1 MKKLYIFTIMVLS
14 AVFFLPP
21 ASMMAA
27 GNESAKVEEATA
39 VLSEI
44 MRIPE
49 KSIPPSLLRHAYAVG
64 IVPNVIKAGL
74 VIGGRYGTGILVVR
88 QEDMKWSPPSF
99 ISLTG
104 GSIGWQI
111 GVASTD
117 VILVFKNKKSIDKI
131 TRGKYTLGADVAV
144 AAGPVGRSA
153 SASTD
158 VAFRAE
164 IYSYSRS
171 RGIFAGVS
179 LEGSALRIDHSANEA
194 FYGRKGIFPKEIFQ
208 GQNIDVP
215 LEAVNFMETLTKYTQ
230 RPLQNE

>member
-1 MKKLYIFTIMVLS
+1 MKKLYIFTIMALC

-21 ASMMAA
+21 ASIMAA
-27 GNESAKVEEATA
+27 GNESAKVEAATA
-39 VLSEI
+39 ALTEI

-49 KSIPPSLLRHAYAVG
+49 KSIPPSLLRNAYAVG
-64 IVPNVIKAGL
+64 VVPNVIKAGL
-74 VIGGRYGTGILVVR
+74 IIGGRYGTGILVVR

-111 GVASTD
+111 GVTSTD
-117 VILVFKNKKSIDKI
+117 VILVFKNKQSIDRI
-131 TRGKYTLGADVAV
+131 TKGKYTLGADVSV

-158 VAFRAE
+158 VTFRAE

-179 LEGSALRIDHSANEA
+179 LEGSALLIDHSANEA
-194 FYGRKGIFPKEIFQ
+194 FYGREGIFAKEIFL

-215 LEAVNFMETLTKYTQ
+215 LVALNFMETLTKYT
-230 RPLQNE
+230 E